1 MSDITEIQLFC
12 SSLGLGSEC
21 SVIVRQYTYLDDQKY
36 EILRKWKQLKSRTWK
51 EFVRSLALL
60 KKCVVA
66 AELAS
71 EHSVTFNPL
80 DRDDK
85 RVLTKCKDI
94 NSPVK

>member
-1 MSDITEIQLFC
+1 MSDLDVTEIQLFC
-12 SSLGLGSEC
+12 STLGLGSEC
-21 SVIVRQYTYLDDQKY
+21 SIIIRQYTYLDDQKS
-36 EILRKWKQLKSRTWK
+36 EVLRKWKQLESRTWK
-51 EFVRSLALL
+51 EFIYALALL

-85 RVLTKCKDI
+85 RVLTKCNRPMK
-94 NSPVK
+94 

>member
-1 MSDITEIQLFC
+1 MSDITEIVSFC

-21 SVIVRQYTYLDDQKY
+21 SVIVRQYTYLDVQKY

-51 EFVRSLALL
+51 EFIYALALL

-80 DRDDK
+80 DHDDK

>member
-1 MSDITEIQLFC
+1 MSDVTEIKLFC

-21 SVIVRQYTYLDDQKY
+21 SAIVTQYTNLDDQKY

-71 EHSVTFNPL
+71 EHSITFNPS